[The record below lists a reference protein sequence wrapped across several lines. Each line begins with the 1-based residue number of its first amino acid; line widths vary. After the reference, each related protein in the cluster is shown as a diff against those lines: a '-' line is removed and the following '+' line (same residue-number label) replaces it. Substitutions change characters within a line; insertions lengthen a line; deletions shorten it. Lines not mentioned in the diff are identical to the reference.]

1 MNIPNVSKDT
11 ELRHLPIQ
19 TQLQLVKLLD
29 VDDSVLSLLMGN
41 IVKNLEDNDSE
52 LRFNSKHID
61 AIREHSQRHNKSAI
75 LVLLDEWSTMGKLR
89 PKVGHF
95 LNLLIKCQ
103 LYQAADF
110 VAELLNENKPV
121 RPSSG
126 PAASV
131 DISLPIDNIDDI
143 VNDLNYPFSSI
154 DLTTKANR
162 INNFVKPDIN
172 TPNMNDYMKNVTEN
186 GTAAGQS
193 KIFNQL
199 EISDLM
205 KFSKTMTT
213 QLVPLTV
220 ETLDSQN
227 VSAAIPIIVNS
238 GNQEESSNFPA
249 LSGLMSSNSTIQS
262 KGTNNDQLPAF
273 LQSMISNSENPV
285 PDFSGL
291 MNRSA
296 TTFESSSE
304 QSQSS
309 ITESSINTTIS

>member
-1 MNIPNVSKDT
+1 MSIPNVSKDT

-19 TQLQLVKLLD
+19 IQLQLVKLLD

-52 LRFNSKHID
+52 LRFNSEHID

-89 PKVGHF
+89 PKVSHF
-95 LNLLIKCQ
+95 LELLIKCQ
-103 LYQAADF
+103 LFQAADF
-110 VAELLNENKPV
+110 VAELSNENKPE
-121 RPSSG
+121 RPANG

-131 DISLPIDNIDDI
+131 DISVPNENIDEI

-162 INNFVKPDIN
+162 INNFVKPEIH
-172 TPNMNDYMKNVTEN
+172 TPNMNDYMNSN
-186 GTAAGQS
+186 GTATNHN
-193 KIFNQL
+193 KICNQL
-199 EISDLM
+199 EMSDLM

-213 QLVPLTV
+213 QLVPT
-220 ETLDSQN
+220 TIDSLDSQN
-227 VSAAIPIIVNS
+227 VSSAIPLTVNS
-238 GNQEESSNFPA
+238 AEHRESSNFPA
-249 LSGLMSSNSTIQS
+249 LSGLMSSFSTSQS
-262 KGTNNDQLPAF
+262 SNTEEQLPVF
-273 LQSMISNSENPV
+273 LLSNSEHQV

-291 MNRSA
+291 MNQS
-296 TTFESSSE
+296 TTYESSSD